1 VCIYFSSY
9 ILFLFQIKEG
19 DLIREENET
28 TRNVVMIYK
37 ILKENTPINMF
48 EFILNPESYG
58 QSVENLFYVAFL
70 IRDGK
75 ACIEDETGEPIL
87 CKSRKSECLAFILYN
102 GC

>member
-1 VCIYFSSY
+1 MYIFIIIPFFFS
-9 ILFLFQIKEG
+9 QIKEG

-75 ACIEDETGEPIL
+75 AYLEDETGEPIL
-87 CKSRKSECLAFILYN
+87 CKSSN
-102 GC
+102 V